1 MIEHLSLGFSVA
13 LSPINLLYC
22 LIGATLGT
30 FVGILPGLSP
40 VTAIAML
47 LPITFK
53 IPAISSLIM
62 LAGIYYGSHHAG
74 ATTAIMLNMPGE
86 PSSVV
91 ICLDGHPMARNGRAG
106 VALCTSALASF
117 FAGCVSVI
125 VVAWFSPPLA
135 TAALQFMAPE
145 YSAAIVLALV
155 AVSVLSGRSLAMTL
169 SMALLGLL
177 LGTVGTDVNSGA
189 LRFTYGLPQLA
200 DGVEFVAVAVGFFA
214 FAEIIAHLPTANVKK
229 IVDTK
234 LSALIPTR
242 ADFAAAWKPALRGTL
257 LGGALGILPGTGPL
271 LSSFASYALEK
282 RLSRTPSRF
291 GHGAIEG
298 IAGPEAAGNAAA
310 LTHFIPMLTLGVPAG
325 ATMALMLGA
334 MLIQGIAPG
343 PQVMTQHPDLFWGL
357 IASMW
362 IGNMMLLVLNL
373 PLVGIWV
380 RLLSIPYRL
389 LYPTILVFCCIGV
402 YSVNNSYFD
411 VFVAVACGGVGYIL
425 RQLGCSP
432 APLVLGLVLGPI
444 LEENVRR
451 SLILS
456 RGDPSV
462 FLSRPI
468 SLGLLLLAVATIAAF
483 SLPKLLQ
490 YRMAGPKEKAVT
502 PE

>member
-1 MIEHLSLGFSVA
+1 
-13 LSPINLLYC
+13 
-22 LIGATLGT
+22 
-30 FVGILPGLSP
+30 
-40 VTAIAML
+40 
-47 LPITFK
+47 
-53 IPAISSLIM
+53 
-62 LAGIYYGSHHAG
+62 
-74 ATTAIMLNMPGE
+74 
-86 PSSVV
+86 
-91 ICLDGHPMARNGRAG
+91 
-106 VALCTSALASF
+106 
-117 FAGCVSVI
+117 
-125 VVAWFSPPLA
+125 
-135 TAALQFMAPE
+135 
-145 YSAAIVLALV
+145 
-155 AVSVLSGRSLAMTL
+155 MTL

-177 LGTVGTDVNSGA
+177 LGTVGTDINSGA
-189 LRFTYGLPQLA
+189 LRFTYGFPQLA

-214 FAEIIAHLPTANVKK
+214 FAEIIAHLPTAEVEK

-234 LSALIPTR
+234 LTALIPTR

-271 LSSFASYALEK
+271 LSSFASYAMEK

-334 MLIQGIAPG
+334 MLIQGISPG

-380 RLLSIPYRL
+380 RLLSIPYRF

-462 FLSRPI
+462 FVSRPI
-468 SLGLLLLAVATIAAF
+468 SLALLLIAIATIAAF

-490 YRMAGPKEKAVT
+490 VRMAGPGEKAVT